1 MRRKKNNEIF
11 FFAGVIVVIILIIAM
26 IVMPGRGP
34 ESTPDSN
41 TPDGPNTVSTVPD
54 TNTVTPDI
62 ETPVVP
68 PETPVQPQVALS
80 ELIDAADAWMPCAE
94 HQAWIGKAA
103 PDFVITD
110 IDQKQHT
117 LSSYRGKSV
126 IINFWAPWFTPTLK
140 ELETLIQL
148 KRQAAEPDNLII
160 LGVSFDS
167 LVTVKRY
174 VNKQTAIN
182 FPIISS
188 AANNGAIS
196 PTLPAPYSTSQP
208 LPCSMFI
215 TPDGILKLSARGSIP
230 LADFQAI
237 LNAK

>member
-34 ESTPDSN
+34 ESATDSN
-41 TPDGPNTVSTVPD
+41 TPVEPNTVSTVPD
-54 TNTVTPDI
+54 ANALTPNI
-62 ETPVVP
+62 QTPVVSP
-68 PETPVQPQVALS
+68 ATPIQPKIALS
-80 ELIDAADAWMPCAE
+80 ELIDAADAWLPCAE

-126 IINFWAPWFTPTLK
+126 IINFWAPWFTPTLT

-148 KRQAAEPDNLII
+148 KRQAVEPDKLII

-188 AANNGAIS
+188 AANGGSNPA
-196 PTLPAPYSTSQP
+196 LPAPYSTGQP
-208 LPCSMFI
+208 LPCSMFV